1 MREKITGKV
10 IPETAEK
17 TVPETAPEILLKT
30 VPKTATATVTETK
43 HPTSTIQRKTESPT
57 DTRYSGL
64 VIRKIVGRGSLSNKE
79 KHHFYAVQDPSV
91 SWPDHTEKIG
101 KKAGKSQSWLSPASI
116 HIREHSY
123 RSFHII

>member
-1 MREKITGKV
+1 MAKNYETDRNESNYAGKITGKV

-57 DTRYSGL
+57 DTRYSG
-64 VIRKIVGRGSLSNKE
+64 
-79 KHHFYAVQDPSV
+79 
-91 SWPDHTEKIG
+91 
-101 KKAGKSQSWLSPASI
+101 
-116 HIREHSY
+116 
-123 RSFHII
+123 

>member
-1 MREKITGKV
+1 MAKITKQTEMSPIMREKITGKV

-57 DTRYSGL
+57 DTRYSG
-64 VIRKIVGRGSLSNKE
+64 
-79 KHHFYAVQDPSV
+79 
-91 SWPDHTEKIG
+91 
-101 KKAGKSQSWLSPASI
+101 
-116 HIREHSY
+116 
-123 RSFHII
+123 